1 MSLFLLHQYII
12 LAILIAILI
21 NFIVNNIIFKNTKNY
36 KLPKNII
43 DNPPLVSVLIP
54 ARNEEKNIYRCLRSL
69 TKQDYPNIEILVLD
83 DNSKDK
89 TASVVE
95 EFASKDK
102 RIKLICGKRLK
113 AGWLGKSYA
122 CQQLSENAKGDYL
135 LFVDADTLHF
145 PDSISSALASLLCNG
160 LDALSVYPKQI
171 KVTFHERMTVSFIN
185 FAILCVMPLG
195 LIKKT
200 RHPLFCT
207 AIGQFM
213 LFKRSVYEKIGGHE
227 SVRGEI
233 LDDIHISKQVKRC
246 GYRFMIFD
254 GRSNVYCR
262 MYRSFK
268 EVTRGFSKVISAA
281 FNYNFWIQSICI
293 SLVSIIFLFPFILL
307 PMGIFIFDWARIPV
321 FLNIMQITVI
331 LIIRIVLSIR
341 FKNRILDMLLFH
353 PFAIVYI
360 ILISMNSYLQSKFGE
375 GVCWKDR
382 VYNVSEEDKLN
393 LVKDNSD

>member
-21 NFIVNNIIFKNTKNY
+21 NFIANNIIFKNTKNY

-43 DNPPLVSVLIP
+43 DSPPLVSVLIP

-69 TKQDYPNIEILVLD
+69 AKQDYPNLEILVLD
-83 DNSKDK
+83 DKSKDA

-95 EFASKDK
+95 KFASKDRK
-102 RIKLICGKRLK
+102 VKLIAGKPLK

-122 CQQLSENAKGDYL
+122 CHQLSKNAKGDYL
-135 LFVDADTLHF
+135 VFVDADTLHF
-145 PDSISSALASLLCNG
+145 PDSISSAIASLICNG
-160 LDALSVYPKQI
+160 LDAISV
-171 KVTFHERMTVSFIN
+171 V
-185 FAILCVMPLG
+185 PLG

-200 RHPLFCT
+200 RYPLFCT

-213 LFKRSVYEKIGGHE
+213 LFKRNVYEEIGGHE
-227 SVRGEI
+227 SVKGEI

-246 GYRFMIFD
+246 GYKFMIFD

-262 MYRSFK
+262 MYRSLK
-268 EVTRGFSKVISAA
+268 EVVRGFSKVISAA

-293 SLVSIIFLFPFILL
+293 LLVSIIFLFPFILL
-307 PMGIFIFDWARIPV
+307 PMGIFIFDWARILI
-321 FLNIMQITVI
+321 FLNIMQIAVI

-360 ILISMNSYLQSKFGE
+360 TLISMNSYLQAKFGE
-375 GVCWKDR
+375 GVYWKDR
-382 VYNVSEEDKLN
+382 VYDVSEEDELN
-393 LVKDNSD
+393 LIKDNSD